1 MSRKIVA
8 TKIWDTVTVTT
19 GSAQTSA
26 AVNIASAE
34 AMALHLTAISG
45 ASPLMDFTYSLAPSE
60 NSSTFTTPQAGVTIG
75 TAKAAVDV
83 MDFAPE
89 AAGQIKII
97 ATNAGTGPV
106 VITAFLVVQEAA

>member
-1 MSRKIVA
+1 MARKISAV
-8 TKIWDTVTVTT
+8 KIWDSVTVTT
-19 GSAQTSA
+19 AGPVTSA
-26 AVNIASAE
+26 AVDMSAAD

-45 ASPLMDFTYSLAPSE
+45 TSPLIDFTYSLAPSFQS
-60 NSSTFTTPQAGVTIG
+60 NVYTIPQAGVTVG

-89 AAGQIKII
+89 AAGGIKII

-106 VITAFLVVQEAA
+106 VLTSYLVIQEAA